1 MKYNGQNYLINK
13 HPDPKYNVQNT
24 NYSLNDEFAN
34 RNTRSTSTSI
44 SLNEASSP
52 PPPQASDSEIL
63 FHPQEKS
70 SKT

>member
-1 MKYNGQNYLINK
+1 MKYNGQNDLINK
-13 HPDPKYNVQNT
+13 HPDPKYNVD
-24 NYSLNDEFAN
+24 LNDVFAN
-34 RNTRSTSTSI
+34 KNSRATSTSI

-52 PPPQASDSEIL
+52 PPPRASDSEIL